1 MDQCVRV
8 LLFLLIACVEGNE
21 SFTVSKSPTLITL
34 QLNAH
39 IGNVCNF
46 ELDLTTK
53 TYLYLNSLLK
63 NTKGIQFTQN
73 WVF

>member
-1 MDQCVRV
+1 MTDQYVRV

-21 SFTVSKSPTLITL
+21 SFTVSKSPALITL

-39 IGNVCNF
+39 IGKVCNF

-53 TYLYLNSLLK
+53 T
-63 NTKGIQFTQN
+63 
-73 WVF
+73 